1 MLPTSISVKGID
13 LHTNRFNVSHLT
25 TMDGKEKRA
34 TYDIRT
40 DLEAFIK
47 TLNPEDV
54 VIMEASTN
62 TFAFAHLIRP
72 RVKKVHVVNAMD
84 FKIIHD
90 TKKKTDRI
98 DALKLARGGHYH
110 ECVDPH
116 HLPLVT
122 IPDKKIM
129 ELRSLFTT
137 YKKVTAHITAIL
149 NRIHSIL
156 KGCLKPYN
164 DENIQSKRIR
174 AEIRDLDIGIAYK
187 LQIQMLYDQLD
198 LLVKHKENLAEAIT
212 DYAGHY
218 IEEIKIIISISG
230 ISILTALALKAD
242 YIDISRFANQK
253 KFCSYLRTAP
263 KVDKSNNTTRILG
276 LNKNSRKLSLS
287 LVMQGLS
294 HFYRNN
300 VGLTAYRNSKM
311 KGKHIAKVRIAMAR
325 KLLTILYFM
334 LTRKELYRNRD
345 PYTYSKKLEVL
356 EKLSLA
362 A

>member
-1 MLPTSISVKGID
+1 MLPASISVKGID

-25 TMDGKEKRA
+25 TKDGSEKRA

-40 DLEAFIK
+40 DLDEFLK
-47 TLNPEDV
+47 TLDPEDV
-54 VIMEASTN
+54 VVMEASTN
-62 TFAFAHLIRP
+62 SFAFAHLISP

-84 FKIIHD
+84 FRIIHD

-122 IPDKKIM
+122 VPDEKIM

-137 YKKVTAHITAIL
+137 YKKVTSHITAIL

-174 AEIRDLDIGIAYK
+174 TEIRELDIKIAYK
-187 LQIQMLYDQLD
+187 LQIQMLYDELD
-198 LLVKHKENLAEAIT
+198 LLAKHKESLAEAIT
-212 DYAGHY
+212 EYARYY
-218 IEEIKIIISISG
+218 IEEIKLIISIPG
-230 ISILTALALKAD
+230 ISILIALALKAD

-263 KVDKSNNTTRILG
+263 KVDRSNNTTRILG
-276 LNKNSRKLSLS
+276 INKNSRKLSLS
-287 LVMQGLS
+287 LLMQGLS
-294 HFYRNN
+294 HFCRNN
-300 VGLTAYRNSKM
+300 AGLTAYRKSKL
-311 KGKHIAKVRIAMAR
+311 KGKHIAKVRIIIAR

-334 LTRKELYRNRD
+334 LKRKELYRDRD

-356 EKLSLA
+356 EKLSKA